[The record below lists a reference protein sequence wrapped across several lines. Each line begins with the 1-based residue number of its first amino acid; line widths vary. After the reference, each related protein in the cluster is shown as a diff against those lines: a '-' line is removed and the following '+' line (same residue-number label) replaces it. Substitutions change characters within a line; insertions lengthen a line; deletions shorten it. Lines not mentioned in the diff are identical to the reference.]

1 MSNEKLYYNSA
12 RELGNL
18 LRRKEI
24 SVLEITQAHLE
35 RISSLEPSLNSFIT
49 ILATEAVNTAKALDN
64 EIQTGNFRGPLHGIP
79 LGIKD
84 VYTTKD
90 IRTTYGSR
98 IFNNHVPSE
107 DATTVIQL
115 RDAGTVLLG
124 KLNLHTLEFGPTGQ
138 NETYGDMHNPWDTTR
153 YTGGSSGGSA
163 SAVSAGECTLGMG
176 SDSGGSIRVPA
187 SLCGIVGL
195 KPTFG
200 LITRNGLM
208 ELSPSM
214 DHHGPMTRT
223 VEDSALMLDVLVGNG
238 PSSSPTKTN
247 YTRSITKGVQGLKIG
262 VPKEF
267 FQVPIDTTVRQC
279 VEKALMVLEQLG
291 ATISEVSWP
300 MFQHSFAIAATILT
314 ADAAES
320 LRSLLLEHGTKIDKS
335 VRLRTE
341 SGLFIPVSRYLQAQ
355 RARALL
361 NKQSA
366 ALFTKVDILAGPTV
380 SIPAPKIGTTEVDIS
395 GTKTNMFQ
403 AMSLYTRPDN
413 LTGRP
418 TISIPCGFSP
428 DKLPIGLQLSG
439 RSFDE
444 STILRTAY
452 AYEQA
457 TTWHKTHP
465 LL

>member
-176 SDSGGSIRVPA
+176 SDSGGLQVY
-187 SLCGIVGL
+187 VV
-195 KPTFG
+195 
-200 LITRNGLM
+200 
-208 ELSPSM
+208 LS
-214 DHHGPMTRT
+214 
-223 VEDSALMLDVLVGNG
+223 A
-238 PSSSPTKTN
+238 
-247 YTRSITKGVQGLKIG
+247 
-262 VPKEF
+262 
-267 FQVPIDTTVRQC
+267 
-279 VEKALMVLEQLG
+279 
-291 ATISEVSWP
+291 
-300 MFQHSFAIAATILT
+300 
-314 ADAAES
+314 
-320 LRSLLLEHGTKIDKS
+320 
-335 VRLRTE
+335 
-341 SGLFIPVSRYLQAQ
+341 
-355 RARALL
+355 
-361 NKQSA
+361 
-366 ALFTKVDILAGPTV
+366 
-380 SIPAPKIGTTEVDIS
+380 
-395 GTKTNMFQ
+395 
-403 AMSLYTRPDN
+403 
-413 LTGRP
+413 
-418 TISIPCGFSP
+418 
-428 DKLPIGLQLSG
+428 
-439 RSFDE
+439 
-444 STILRTAY
+444 
-452 AYEQA
+452 
-457 TTWHKTHP
+457 
-465 LL
+465 